1 MSLLPSLH
9 SRELLLYAYR
19 SDGTAS
25 RSILGGESF
34 IRGSPHA
41 HASRS
46 ITQAAPS
53 AFVTA
58 SCRRI
63 QQTYTLG
70 GVLYRIL

>member
-58 SCRRI
+58 VLSRV
-63 QQTYTLG
+63 TAWM
-70 GVLYRIL
+70 GVRM